1 MLSVADNGG
10 RKCPAGTRFLQE
22 NAMRVE
28 VDLDRCEGNAICVGI
43 DPDLFELNDDEQAE
57 VKVAP
62 IPADRE
68 AHAMQAI
75 AECPRAAL
83 RRVED

>member
-1 MLSVADNGG
+1 
-10 RKCPAGTRFLQE
+10 
-22 NAMRVE
+22 MRVE

-43 DPDLFELNDDEQAE
+43 DPDLFELNDDEQVA
-57 VKVAP
+57 VKVTP

-68 AHAMQAI
+68 KHAQQAV

-83 RRVED
+83 REVGD